1 MKKANR
7 PPWIDRMFSGTLL
20 LLSMIILCGTLRAQN
35 DRTISVHMLDSKTGQ
50 PISTSEIDV
59 RVRATAISTQAKDIP
74 PVYIRPNREGVGVAT
89 FPADASDIRAYA
101 LYGKANWSY
110 VNCDSIKDQGSA
122 QEHWYSISEILAT
135 GIAPP
140 NFCSNRKVAV
150 KPGEFV
156 FFVRPMTFLEKMH
169 E

>member
-1 MKKANR
+1 MQKANR
-7 PPWIDRMFSGTLL
+7 PRRIDRLFSGTVW
-20 LLSMIILCGTLRAQN
+20 LLSMIILCATLSAQN
-35 DRTISVHMLDSKTGQ
+35 DRTISVRMLDSKTGQ

-59 RVRATAISTQAKDIP
+59 MVRASGVSTQAKGIP
-74 PVYIRPNREGVGVAT
+74 PVSVRPNREGIGVAT
-89 FPADASDIRAYA
+89 FPTGASDIRAYA

-110 VNCDSIKDQGSA
+110 VNCDSIRDQGSA

-135 GIAPP
+135 GIALP

-156 FFVRPMTFLEKMH
+156 FFVRPMSFWEKMH